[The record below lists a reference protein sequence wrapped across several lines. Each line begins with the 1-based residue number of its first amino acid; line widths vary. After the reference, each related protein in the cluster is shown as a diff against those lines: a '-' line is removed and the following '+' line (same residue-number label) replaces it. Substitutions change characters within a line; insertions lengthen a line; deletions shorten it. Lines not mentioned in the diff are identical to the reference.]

1 MGFLYRKRM
10 NKIAVCILI
19 LSIFL
24 PCLGIIGLEENKV
37 EASETAND
45 EDGYANI
52 ALGSRADSSS
62 HLGINTAV
70 KAVDGDLNTGWVAAN
85 ATFPQTIILDLDA
98 ITTLGAV
105 KQYFQTDTTWYYRIE
120 GSNQNTPNNW
130 SWSVLADRTQTGV
143 NGSIIEE
150 IVQGRYR
157 FVRLVIT
164 GSGDGSPA
172 SSMEFEVE
180 GEPYAQPRDLVP
192 TPVPV
197 DTGDKIVVAQSCNLW
212 GSRYFWESTNPVL
225 YPERTPLMG
234 YYDENYDVSTD
245 WQIKMAVENGI
256 DGLFSCWFR
265 QKGNGGKAPVMS
277 SFDGLTHSLAN
288 SAQHREYLKWA
299 IQWENSNDS
308 ADGVSD
314 INDFL
319 NNVVPFWI
327 EEYFSKSNYLKVEGK
342 PIVSIYS
349 LSKFIS
355 DVGGEENAKNAI
367 TQFRQA
373 VAVAGYP
380 GVILMTAENTNT
392 TQSFAAAKEIGID
405 YIYSYHIPTFMDTY
419 PTDANITSESYVQSH
434 IDSWNNFDYNSEV
447 PYIMTVSSGWD
458 ARPWGTPAPVWEI
471 PPNLYEGLLDEAK
484 TRMNAKSDENLSGK
498 LLFLDNWNEY
508 AEGHYI
514 APTEKYGFDYINA
527 IRRIFSDATTEPDNL
542 LPNKNQIPQLLTIKH
557 ATSLTVTTANGAD
570 AIPQPY
576 GTLRM
581 DYQAEPLGDNGFM
594 SVKWEVY
601 EMDGVTPTT
610 KASISGDGLLTAK
623 SNGQVKVIVTDNG
636 QPALKGEKIITI
648 SNQPENLARGKTVT
662 ASTYADYGA
671 AGIYYPSNAV
681 DGNMDS
687 WWLVDGVQYP
697 SWLQVDLGEP
707 KALGTIIQYAAVSQT
722 YKFKIE
728 GSLDGENWVLMVD
741 RSIVGVTGDKIT
753 EAVNGSYRY
762 VKMTFLQANAWPSSK
777 EFEIYGSTGEVI
789 PDNIPVA
796 AINVTGEGGTNEIT
810 INGQSLQM
818 IADVLPANATNK
830 AVAWSVWAEDGQ
842 SPTEVAF
849 IDNTGL
855 LYPNKNG
862 TVLVRAEAGDGSGV
876 MGTVP
881 VNITGQKVNLAY
893 KKQSTASEYANY
905 GGDAVFSPDL
915 AVDGNP
921 ETIWLVDGVKYP
933 SWLEVDLGEKYS
945 LTHVYQWFADTDIK
959 TYKYKIEGSANSSDW
974 VTLVDRTND
983 GKQGPMITEEVEG
996 IYRYVRMTLTDANA
1010 WPSSREFKVWGEA
1023 LPPSEGET
1031 LTGVPG
1037 NPIKPADVKLGNSD
1051 LQVTVTREKNNNNQ
1065 TVVRLAVTADVLAQ
1079 AFSLSKQTS
1088 LVLEVKNT
1096 DPVVK
1101 VDIPASALLDAEE
1114 KWSDAG
1120 LLIKVADASYLLPA
1134 KIAKNVPRDTK
1145 ITITITKLAEEMAD
1159 AIKSRV
1165 AKMGSMQRLASP
1177 VQFRVEYDGKEVT
1190 DFSGNYISRTLSFA
1204 ASSDISKVTAV
1215 WVDDDNGLH
1224 FMPSVI
1230 SRKDDRFE
1238 ITIYSPHNGI
1248 YTVIES
1254 ERSFSDLVGHW
1265 AAEDVNLLANK
1276 LIVNGMTNKEFVPDA
1291 SITRAQFAELLVR
1304 SLGLSTTLTDL
1315 NFSDVSEGTWY
1326 SGSVGAASKAGVIR
1340 GYEDGSFRPHD
1351 TITREQMAVMIA
1363 RAIEFTGKTVNPAE
1377 SVLDPFEDQ
1386 GDISHWALE
1395 AAAITGYANIM
1406 QGLSDSTFS
1415 PKEEATRAQAVT
1427 ILKRMLQ
1434 YLQFIN

>member
-1 MGFLYRKRM
+1 M

-24 PCLGIIGLEENKV
+24 PCLGIIGLEEYKV
-37 EASETAND
+37 EASETTNA

-85 ATFPQTIILDLDA
+85 ATFPQTIIVDLDA
-98 ITTLGAV
+98 ISTLGVV
-105 KQYFQTDTTWYYRIE
+105 KQHFQTDTTWYYRIE
-120 GSNQNTPNNW
+120 GSNQNTPNSW
-130 SWSVLADRTQTGV
+130 SWSILADRTQSGV

-172 SSMEFEVE
+172 SSMELEVK
-180 GEPYAQPRDLVP
+180 GETYAQPRDLVP

-434 IDSWNNFDYNSEV
+434 IDSWNNFDSNSEV

-458 ARPWGTPAPVWEI
+458 ARPWGTSAPVWEI

-484 TRMNAKSDENLSGK
+484 TRMNSKSDGNLGGR
-498 LLFLDNWNEY
+498 LLLLDNWNEY

-542 LPNKNQIPQLLTIKH
+542 LPNKNQIPQLLTIKN
-557 ATSLTVTTANGAD
+557 ATSLTVTTENGAD
-570 AIPQPY
+570 TIPQPY
-576 GTLRM
+576 GTLQM
-581 DYQAEPLGDNGFM
+581 DYQTEPLGDNGFM

-623 SNGQVKVIVTDNG
+623 SNGQVKVVVTDNS
-636 QPALKGEKIITI
+636 QPELKGEKIITI

-707 KALGTIIQYAAVSQT
+707 KALGTIIQYAAVPQT

-741 RSIVGVTGDKIT
+741 RSIVGVTGEKIK
-753 EAVNGSYRY
+753 EVVNGNYRY

-796 AINVTGEGGTNEIT
+796 AIEVSGEGGTNEIT
-810 INGQSLQM
+810 LNGQSLQM

-830 AVAWSVWAEDGQ
+830 AVAWSVWAEDGK
-842 SPTEVAF
+842 SPTDVAF
-849 IDNTGL
+849 INNSGL

-881 VNITGQKVNLAY
+881 VNIIGQKVNLAY
-893 KKQSTASEYANY
+893 KKQATASEYANY
-905 GGDAVFSPDL
+905 GGDALFSPDL
-915 AVDGNP
+915 AVDGNL
-921 ETIWLVDGVKYP
+921 ETRWLVDGVKYP
-933 SWLEVDLGEKYS
+933 SWFKVDLGEKYS
-945 LTHVYQWFADTDIK
+945 LTHVFQWFADTDIK
-959 TYKYKIEGSANSSDW
+959 TYKYKIEGSANGSDW
-974 VTLVDRTND
+974 ETLVDRMND
-983 GKQGPMITEEVEG
+983 GMQGPMITEEVEG

-1023 LPPSEGET
+1023 LPPSEGEKP
-1031 LTGVPG
+1031 TGHPG
-1037 NPIKPADVKLGNSD
+1037 KSTITTDVKLGNSS
-1051 LQVTVTREKNNNNQ
+1051 LQVPVTREKNDNNQ
-1065 TVVRLAVTADVLAQ
+1065 TVVRVPVTADVLAQ
-1079 AFSLSKQTS
+1079 AFSLSKHS
-1088 LVLEVKNT
+1088 ALVLEVQNT

-1101 VDIPASALLDAEE
+1101 VDIPASALLDAAE

-1120 LLIKVADASYLLPA
+1120 LLIKVAGASYLLPA
-1134 KIAKNVPRDTK
+1134 KIAKNIPGYTK
-1145 ITITITKLAEEMAD
+1145 ITITITKLAEETAD

-1165 AKMGSMQRLASP
+1165 AKMESMQMLASP
-1177 VQFRVEYDGKEVT
+1177 VDFKVEYDGKEAT
-1190 DFSGNYISRTLSFA
+1190 DFGGIYISRTLSFA
-1204 ASSDISKVTAV
+1204 AASDISKVTAV

-1230 SRKDDRFE
+1230 SREDDRFE
-1238 ITIYSPHNGI
+1238 ITIFSPHNSI

-1254 ERSFSDLVGHW
+1254 ERSFNNLVGHW
-1265 AAEDVNLLANK
+1265 ASEDVKLLANK
-1276 LIVNGMTNKEFVPDA
+1276 LIINGITNKEFVPDA
-1291 SITRAQFAELLVR
+1291 SITRAQFAALLVR
-1304 SLGLSTTLTDL
+1304 SLGLSATVTDL
-1315 NFSDVSEGTWY
+1315 KFSDIRGGTWF
-1326 SGSVGAASKAGVIR
+1326 SGSVGAASKAGIIN

-1363 RAIEFTGKTVNPAE
+1363 RAIEFTGKMVNPAE
-1377 SVLDPFEDQ
+1377 FVLDPFADQ
-1386 GDISHWALE
+1386 GDISDWALE
-1395 AAAITGYANIM
+1395 SVAINRYANVM